1 MLNAL
6 LTPFLLA
13 TSLFV
18 GVGILDRKTVVL
30 QDIPVPQSVR
40 NAGYPPAV
48 VSSRISDGMAAI
60 EREARTRP
68 EARRLALQA
77 DNGPVDLIG
86 DYFHVTPIVRAM
98 QDVTACSTGASAAK
112 SSSAATCSNSA
123 RACGARP
130 ASRGSSID
138 LLQKSAESS
147 VFRLGASAS
156 LSGPLFRSG

>member
-98 QDVTACSTGASAAK
+98 QDVTGMLDWSVSGEIVE
-112 SSSAATCSNSA
+112 
-123 RACGARP
+123 
-130 ASRGSSID
+130 RGD
-138 LLQKSAESS
+138 LLELRARMRRKTGVTRIINRPVAK
-147 VFRLGASAS
+147 VC
-156 LSGPLFRSG
+156 